1 MLKCFW
7 TSAPAELTYKFGTVH
22 LSVRNAWSQ
31 NWLSSI
37 LFWFFCI
44 KLLDNPKITEMAR
57 AEILGCAWSEM
68 GVASLVTWPKIDCI
82 LRLSWWDELIFACWC
97 IFRKAKS
104 NFNDFW
110 VGMVKI
116 GRGHLVHETLKS
128 AEWVYELS
136 WSFTCFLWC
145 HNFW

>member
-1 MLKCFW
+1 MDFRAGRIDLWIWHC
-7 TSAPAELTYKFGTVH
+7 P
-22 LSVRNAWSQ
+22 SVRSQ
-31 NWLSSI
+31 RMISELAIIDFI
-37 LFWFFCI
+37 LIFCI

>member
-1 MLKCFW
+1 MDFRAGRIDLWIWHC
-7 TSAPAELTYKFGTVH
+7 P
-22 LSVRNAWSQ
+22 SVRSQ
-31 NWLSSI
+31 RMISELAIIDFI
-37 LFWFFCI
+37 LIFCI

-128 AEWVYELS
+128 AEWVYESS

>member
-1 MLKCFW
+1 MDFRAGRIDLWIWHC
-7 TSAPAELTYKFGTVH
+7 P
-22 LSVRNAWSQ
+22 SVRSQ
-31 NWLSSI
+31 RMISELAIIDFI
-37 LFWFFCI
+37 LIFCI

-68 GVASLVTWPKIDCI
+68 GVASLVTGPKIDCI

-110 VGMVKI
+110 VGMIKI